1 MLEGKKVQVRVGGDF
16 EPIPSDKYTCQ
27 ITDVKLVEQHKYQSS
42 EMEEVLQY
50 QFQILDDKPIVDQ
63 TGTVIL
69 DDDGNPKTTRGRLLF
84 KRMSFNMGGAKSWLN
99 KLSIAVLGKE
109 LSKSE
114 KEAFDVESIVGRVID
129 VMTEQQ
135 PSSKDNSVIYTN
147 IISFSRNLKPLP
159 LISEESKAKPSVVK
173 ASVSVPA
180 TAPVE
185 EETAEEFLTNL
196 EKDSQPKVEVEE
208 DEVAKAERLLAE
220 AKAKKAQG
228 Q

>member
-1 MLEGKKVQVRVGGDF
+1 MLDGKKVQVKVGGDF

-27 ITDVKLVEQHKYQSS
+27 ISDVKLVEQHKFQST

-50 QFQILDDKPIVDQ
+50 QFQILDDKPIVDLEGQ
-63 TGTVIL
+63 VMM
-69 DDDGNPKTTRGRLLF
+69 DDKGEPMSTRGRLLF

-114 KEAFDVESIVGRVID
+114 KEAFDVESIVGRIVD

-135 PSSKDNSVIYTN
+135 PSKKDNSVIYTN

-159 LISEESKAKPSVVK
+159 LVSEESKANPSVVK

-185 EETAEEFLTNL
+185 EETADEFLTNL
-196 EKDSQPKVEVEE
+196 EKDTQPKAEVEE
-208 DEVAKAERLLAE
+208 DEVES
-220 AKAKKAQG
+220 
-228 Q
+228 